1 MKSATANSGDSSD
14 SDVIQHKD
22 SSVLRVVHKLQKK
35 MKKQDKLIHQQ
46 DKWIREQRQQHSQ
59 IQDKV
64 ASLEDQSQQIAGET
78 LEIPL
83 ESQSYYLLVFYSLNI
98 YV

>member
-1 MKSATANSGDSSD
+1 
-14 SDVIQHKD
+14 
-22 SSVLRVVHKLQKK
+22 

-78 LEIPL
+78 LEIL
-83 ESQSYYLLVFYSLNI
+83 FESQSYYILVLYSLKCLCLIFMIFNSYI
-98 YV
+98 NSWFLLLFNFWIILSKYIP